1 MEIEMMKALAL
12 AGGYAA
18 VGLAGVGS
26 SLGTG
31 IGGSAAVGAWK
42 KCYQQDKPAPFL
54 LVALAGAPLSQTI
67 YGMIMMII
75 LKGRA
80 LETPQ
85 YWPLYLGIGLFGGLA
100 LGVSAWYQGKA
111 AAGGCNAFGETNQ
124 GFANYLMVLGI
135 IGEYIGKMILILNRT
150 PQYIVRETINVSDE
164 EEKK

>member
-1 MEIEMMKALAL
+1 MELEMMKALAL

-135 IGEYIGKMILILNRT
+135 I
-150 PQYIVRETINVSDE
+150 ETCAIFALVFSLLAMP
-164 EEKK
+164 